1 MAYAPPPQ
9 YPPQPM
15 QPQGSGQRPM
25 TVTIAVGIMFL
36 TALALVATAIAQFA
50 VQGTVRDTVE
60 DQLRSDPALA
70 DAGITAGD
78 VSTLVSI
85 VFVGIAVVYI
95 VFAAFYV
102 VLGLLDNAGKR
113 PARILTWI
121 LAGIALACCGLGG
134 LINQLG
140 SGSATYTVNGEE
152 YDDELTKAIEE
163 ATPGWVT
170 ALEWISLLLF
180 ILGSLAIIILL
191 AMPDSNAFFR
201 KVEQHQG
208 FYPGQTPY
216 GQPPHPGQA
225 PYGQQPY
232 GQQPPGPGQSPYGQ
246 QPPGPGQ
253 QPYGQQPPSPDQP
266 PPAGQEPPN
275 PDQTPPFGPPSPPPP
290 GGPGQQPPD
299 PGQPPHGQQP
309 PHPG

>member
-25 TVTIAVGIMFL
+25 TVTIAVWIMFL
-36 TALALVATAIAQFA
+36 TALALVVTAIAQFA
-50 VQGTVRDTVE
+50 VQGTVKDTVE
-60 DQLRSDPALA
+60 EQLRSDPALA
-70 DAGITAGD
+70 DAGITASD
-78 VSTLVSI
+78 VSTLVSV
-85 VFVGIAVVYI
+85 VFAGIAVVYI
-95 VFAAFYV
+95 VFAVFYV

-121 LAGIALACCGLGG
+121 LAGISLACCGLGG
-134 LINQLG
+134 LIGQLG

-163 ATPGWVT
+163 ATPTWVT

-201 KVEQHQG
+201 KAEPQQG

-216 GQPPHPGQA
+216 GQPPQPGQP

-232 GQQPPGPGQSPYGQ
+232 GQQPPPGSGQPPYGQQPPGQGQSPYGQ
-246 QPPGPGQ
+246 QPPGP
-253 QPYGQQPPSPDQP
+253 DQP
-266 PPAGQEPPN
+266 PPSGQEPPN
-275 PDQTPPFGPPSPPPP
+275 PDQTPPFGPPS
-290 GGPGQQPPD
+290 GGPDQQPPD
-299 PGQPPHGQQP
+299 PGQPPHGQP